1 MTDPPAAHPQAQ
13 AGKLSPSVGGDVM
26 APWTEYTR
34 FAIALFA
41 ILTPFA
47 AIPIYLGLTEG
58 RSDAYRARTA
68 NMASLTVLLVLV
80 FTAFAGEVVLRLL
93 GTSLDSFRVGGGI
106 VLLLMALSM
115 LSAQVSRV
123 QQTQG
128 EIDEAEQREEVG
140 VVPLG
145 LPLLAGPG
153 SISTVIIQM
162 QRGDGLAH
170 EVTVTAT
177 IAFVCLL
184 LWESLRLAGPIGARL
199 GRTGLNILN
208 RLFGLVLAAVAV
220 EIVAVGLRNL
230 FPGLT

>member
-1 MTDPPAAHPQAQ
+1 
-13 AGKLSPSVGGDVM
+13 M

-34 FAIALFA
+34 FIVALFA

-58 RSDAYRARTA
+58 RSAAYRARTA
-68 NMASLTVLLVLV
+68 NAATFTVLCVLVLS
-80 FTAFAGEVVLRLL
+80 AIAGDVVLRLA

-123 QQTQG
+123 QQTPG
-128 EIDEAEQREEVG
+128 EKDEAESRDEVG

-153 SISTVIIQM
+153 SISAVIIEG
-162 QRGDGLAH
+162 QRGSSLWHQAA
-170 EVTVTAT
+170 V
-177 IAFVCLL
+177 IAVIVFVCLL
-184 LWESLRLAGPIGARL
+184 LWVSLRLAAPIGARL
-199 GRTGLNILN
+199 GKTGLNILN
-208 RLFGLVLAAVAV
+208 RLFGLLLAAIAV
-220 EIVAVGLRNL
+220 EIIATGLKNL
-230 FPGLT
+230 CPALTG

>member
-1 MTDPPAAHPQAQ
+1 
-13 AGKLSPSVGGDVM
+13 M

-34 FAIALFA
+34 FIVALFA

-58 RSDAYRARTA
+58 RSAAYRARTA
-68 NMASLTVLLVLV
+68 NAATFTVLCVLVLS
-80 FTAFAGEVVLRLL
+80 AIAGDVVLRLA

-123 QQTQG
+123 QQTPG
-128 EIDEAEQREEVG
+128 EKDEAESRDEVG

-153 SISTVIIQM
+153 SISAVIIEG
-162 QRGDGLAH
+162 QRGSSLWHQAA
-170 EVTVTAT
+170 V
-177 IAFVCLL
+177 IAVIVFVCLL
-184 LWESLRLAGPIGARL
+184 LWVSLRLAAPIGARL
-199 GRTGLNILN
+199 GKTGLNILN
-208 RLFGLVLAAVAV
+208 RLFGLLLAAIAV
-220 EIVAVGLRNL
+220 EIIATGLKNL
-230 FPGLT
+230 FPALTG

>member
-1 MTDPPAAHPQAQ
+1 
-13 AGKLSPSVGGDVM
+13 M

-34 FAIALFA
+34 FIVALFA

-58 RSDAYRARTA
+58 RSAAYRARTA
-68 NMASLTVLLVLV
+68 NAATFTVLCVLVLS
-80 FTAFAGEVVLRLL
+80 AIAGDVVLRLA

-123 QQTQG
+123 QQTPG
-128 EIDEAEQREEVG
+128 EKDEAEQRDEVG

-153 SISTVIIQM
+153 SISAVIIEG
-162 QRGDGLAH
+162 QRSSSLWHQAA
-170 EVTVTAT
+170 V
-177 IAFVCLL
+177 IAVIVFVCLL
-184 LWESLRLAGPIGARL
+184 LWGSLRLAAPIGARL
-199 GRTGLNILN
+199 GKTGLNILN
-208 RLFGLVLAAVAV
+208 RLFGLLLAAIAV
-220 EIVAVGLRNL
+220 EIIATGLKNL
-230 FPGLT
+230 FPALTG

>member
-1 MTDPPAAHPQAQ
+1 
-13 AGKLSPSVGGDVM
+13 M

-34 FAIALFA
+34 FIVALFA

-58 RSDAYRARTA
+58 RSAAYRARTA
-68 NMASLTVLLVLV
+68 NAATLTVLCVLV
-80 FTAFAGEVVLRLL
+80 FSAIAGDVVLRLA

-123 QQTQG
+123 QQTPG
-128 EIDEAEQREEVG
+128 EKDEAELRDEVG

-153 SISTVIIQM
+153 SISAVIIEG
-162 QRGDGLAH
+162 QRGSSLWHQAA
-170 EVTVTAT
+170 V
-177 IAFVCLL
+177 IAVVVFVCLL
-184 LWESLRLAGPIGARL
+184 LWISLRLAAPIGARL
-199 GRTGLNILN
+199 GKTGLNILN
-208 RLFGLVLAAVAV
+208 RLFGLLLAAIAV
-220 EIVAVGLRNL
+220 EIIATGLKNL
-230 FPGLT
+230 FPALTG

>member
-1 MTDPPAAHPQAQ
+1 
-13 AGKLSPSVGGDVM
+13 M

-34 FAIALFA
+34 FIVALFA

-58 RSDAYRARTA
+58 RSAAYRARTA
-68 NMASLTVLLVLV
+68 NAATFTVLCVLVLS
-80 FTAFAGEVVLRLL
+80 AIAGDVVLRLA

-123 QQTQG
+123 QQTPG
-128 EIDEAEQREEVG
+128 EKDEAEQRDEVG

-153 SISTVIIQM
+153 SISAVIIEG
-162 QRGDGLAH
+162 QRGSSLWHQAA
-170 EVTVTAT
+170 V
-177 IAFVCLL
+177 IAVIVFVCLL
-184 LWESLRLAGPIGARL
+184 LWGSLRLAAPIGARL
-199 GRTGLNILN
+199 GKTGLNILN
-208 RLFGLVLAAVAV
+208 RLFGLLLAAIAV
-220 EIVAVGLRNL
+220 EIIATGLKNL
-230 FPGLT
+230 FPALTG